1 MISHFYNPCRV
12 RAAECS
18 LELRNHSVFTTMLFP
33 NSRSTDQLQLLK
45 TYFYQNLFHF
55 ESQAARS
62 RLVISSVFRAC
73 HTTRPPYFG
82 EGDRVD
88 YHFISQE
95 VFDEMVNMVRM
106 FPFVPHKKCMFSAR
120 NIRN

>member
-1 MISHFYNPCRV
+1 MWSSTLKPQCFQNYVTSQLMIRG
-12 RAAECS
+12 
-18 LELRNHSVFTTMLFP
+18 SV
-33 NSRSTDQLQLLK
+33 STFK
-45 TYFYQNLFHF
+45 TYFYSNLFYF
-55 ESQAARS
+55 QSQAAGS
-62 RLVISSVFRAC
+62 RPVIYCAFRAC

-95 VFDEMVNMVRM
+95 VFDEMLNMVRTS
-106 FPFVPHKKCMFSAR
+106 PLFVLHKKYSSSGR